1 MPELLR
7 ATTETAQADGGLLFL
22 MAAGKGPPRPMAGL
36 WDSQPLDLDDLPSDG
51 DAFSCQ
57 AALARGQTLALKAQ
71 EADRARFGLPPLDAV
86 SLPLFNR
93 ARDPIGVLVLLSRQ
107 GLDPARIRFMEA
119 LSGFAA
125 VALET
130 RELIATQK
138 ALFESFIRMMA
149 AAIDAK
155 SPYTGGHCARVPEV
169 VKLLAEAVCRQSAGP
184 YADFTMNPDQWEA
197 LHIAAWLH
205 DCGKV
210 TTPEYVVD
218 KATKLETLYDRIH
231 EVRMRFEVLKRDAE
245 IHYLRALAAGAEPE
259 SARAERDAAW
269 QQLDDDFAFVA
280 ACNQG
285 GEFMAPDRI
294 ERLRRIARR
303 SWLRTLDDRLGI
315 SAEEERRKA
324 SAPRVDLPVLEPL
337 LGDRPEHRFERPAS
351 ERFGPDN
358 PWGFAMPVPAMLYDR
373 GELKNLMIPRGT
385 LGEEERYKINEHI
398 IQTIIMLTALPFPHH
413 LAEVPEIASG
423 HHERMDG
430 KGYPRGLTS
439 DRMSPL
445 ARMMAIAD
453 IFEALTAS
461 DRPYK
466 PAKSLVQSLEIMKKM
481 AEEGHIDRELFRIF
495 LDSGVG
501 QRYAE
506 RFLAPAQ
513 RDTSAGDAFMPRP

>member
-1 MPELLR
+1 
-7 ATTETAQADGGLLFL
+7 
-22 MAAGKGPPRPMAGL
+22 
-36 WDSQPLDLDDLPSDG
+36 
-51 DAFSCQ
+51 
-57 AALARGQTLALKAQ
+57 
-71 EADRARFGLPPLDAV
+71 
-86 SLPLFNR
+86 
-93 ARDPIGVLVLLSRQ
+93 
-107 GLDPARIRFMEA
+107 
-119 LSGFAA
+119 
-125 VALET
+125 
-130 RELIATQK
+130 
-138 ALFESFIRMMA
+138 
-149 AAIDAK
+149 
-155 SPYTGGHCARVPEV
+155 
-169 VKLLAEAVCRQSAGP
+169 
-184 YADFTMNPDQWEA
+184 
-197 LHIAAWLH
+197 
-205 DCGKV
+205 
-210 TTPEYVVD
+210 
-218 KATKLETLYDRIH
+218 
-231 EVRMRFEVLKRDAE
+231 MRFEVLKRDAE
-245 IHYLRALAAGAEPE
+245 IDHLRALAAGADPE

-358 PWGFAMPVPAMLYDR
+358 PWGFAMPVPDLLYDR
-373 GELKNLMIPRGT
+373 GELKNLMIARGT
-385 LGEEERYKINEHI
+385 LGDEERYKINEHI
-398 IQTIIMLTALPFPHH
+398 IQTIMMLTALPFPRH
-413 LAEVPEIASG
+413 LAEVPEIACG

-430 KGYPRGLTS
+430 QGYPRGLTS